1 MPIGKMLAGFL
12 IESDGV
18 KGDDG
23 VVDLALPGAQRF
35 LKPGLN
41 VLLRELDILGDG
53 DVKNEIGVSA
63 AGNHAEIVG
72 FQTGIHF
79 GEKVVHKNV
88 KSGQLRVVRH
98 HGVVVRNAGNASW
111 W

>member
-1 MPIGKMLAGFL
+1 MLAGFL

-41 VLLRELDILGDG
+41 VLLRELDILGG
-53 DVKNEIGVSA
+53 IGSLIESPGFYPNLTGTESLRIFATLRGVPD
-63 AGNHAEIVG
+63 NHAIKDALDLVELSYKDKKL
-72 FQTGIHF
+72 F
-79 GEKVVHKNV
+79 
-88 KSGQLRVVRH
+88 S
-98 HGVVVRNAGNASW
+98 
-111 W
+111 